1 MLRPASALARVDAH
15 DNPERRARPSWPARR
30 LRFHGRRHLN
40 LVPLFAALDFA
51 AHQHR
56 KHRRKDAEASP
67 YVNHLIAVGR
77 ILVEEGGVDD
87 PELVVAAVLH
97 DTVED
102 TETSFD
108 ELAARFGPAVTELV
122 REVTDDKS
130 LDKDVRK
137 QLQIERAPHASPRA
151 KQLKIADKIANL
163 RDILATPPT
172 EWSLERKRDYVDW
185 AELVVA
191 GCRGFNPPLERAFDA
206 LAARA
211 RVELG

>member
-1 MLRPASALARVDAH
+1 VDAH
-15 DNPERRARPSWPARR
+15 DNPERRARPSRPARR
-30 LRFHGRRHLN
+30 LHFFSRRRPLN

-56 KHRRKDAEASP
+56 KHHRKDAEASP

-77 ILVEEGGVDD
+77 ILVEEGGVEDS
-87 PELVVAAVLH
+87 ELIVAAVLH

-108 ELAARFGPAVTELV
+108 ELAARFGPAVAALV
-122 REVTDDKS
+122 GEVTDDKQ
-130 LDKDVRK
+130 LEKEVRK
-137 QLQIERAPHASPRA
+137 RLQIERAPFASPSA

-172 EWSLERKRDYVDW
+172 EWNLERKRGYVDW

-211 RVELG
+211 RAELG